1 VVKKEKRKK
10 IPLQENLKE
19 QNSTALNLCFYC
31 LPLPFLTLSNL
42 TTVLFRKMS
51 QKDVIEK
58 QKHQIHLKK
67 KGVEST
73 SRDTNTSQ
81 LNATLTTRGINPTE
95 TAGKVLSVHHFSLR
109 KKKGLS
115 CLDFSF

>member
-1 VVKKEKRKK
+1 M
-10 IPLQENLKE
+10 
-19 QNSTALNLCFYC
+19 
-31 LPLPFLTLSNL
+31 LSKN
-42 TTVLFRKMS
+42 RNIKYN
-51 QKDVIEK
+51 
-58 QKHQIHLKK
+58 KK
-67 KGVEST
+67 KRVKST

-95 TAGKVLSVHHFSLR
+95 TAEKVLSVHHFSLR